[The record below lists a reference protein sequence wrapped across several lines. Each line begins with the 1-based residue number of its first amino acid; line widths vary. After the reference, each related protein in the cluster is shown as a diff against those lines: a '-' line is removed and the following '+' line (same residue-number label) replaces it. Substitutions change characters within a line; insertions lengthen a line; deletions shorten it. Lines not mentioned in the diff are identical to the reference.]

1 MKKWT
6 QLEKAATPDGGV
18 IALFEHDGS
27 YTIRLNG
34 MDLMSTRRYAS
45 EEDLATLTCQLLSKK
60 QGARVLIGGLG
71 CGFTLRAALAALG
84 PDAQVV
90 QAELIPAVVVWN
102 RNPVYHLAADALADK
117 RTQVVER
124 DVAEVIRQNPA
135 RFDAILLDVDNG
147 PSGLTTDSHGP
158 LSRLYG
164 EAGLCECKR
173 ALRPGGCL
181 GVWSAQAA
189 PGFAK
194 LMDELGFTIETHRA
208 PAHRS
213 AGLAHTLYL
222 GQLI

>member
-45 EEDLATLTCQLLSKK
+45 EEDLATLTCQPLSKK
-60 QGARVLIGGLG
+60 KGVRVLIGGLG
-71 CGFTLRAALAALG
+71 CGFTLRAALAVLG

-90 QAELIPAVVVWN
+90 QAELIPAVVAWN
-102 RNPVYHLAADALADK
+102 RNPAYCLGGDALADK

-124 DVAEVIRQNPA
+124 DVVEVIRQNPA
-135 RFDAILLDVDNG
+135 GFDAILLDVDNG

-189 PGFAK
+189 HGFPLRMASIGFAVA
-194 LMDELGFTIETHRA
+194 THRA

-213 AGLAHTLYL
+213 GGLAHTLFL
-222 GQLI
+222 GRLG